1 MSAATILAVSGSPRR
16 GGNSDILMERILA
29 GALSEGEAAGVT
41 GEAVY
46 LRRLNYRPCIACEK
60 CREAKACVGL
70 DDDMQSLYPKI
81 EAAKGLILVSPT
93 HFYTVSAMMKAFIDR
108 LYCYFDFDEPRPG
121 PWKSRLA
128 GMNKSA
134 VIAAICE
141 QDDPRDMGC
150 TLDVMR
156 QSLDALGVRV
166 AGQMAVYSTFDKGK
180 VAGNNRALADA
191 DKLGRRLAKALAKT
205 GGG

>member
-1 MSAATILAVSGSPRR
+1 MSASDSILAISGSPRR

-29 GALSEGEAAGVT
+29 GGTASGLK

-60 CREAKACVGL
+60 CREAKKCVGL
-70 DDDMQSLYPKI
+70 DDDMQTLYPKI

-128 GMNKSA
+128 KMRKSA
-134 VIAAICE
+134 VIGAVCE
-141 QDDPRDMGC
+141 QNDPRDMGC
-150 TLDVMR
+150 TLEVMQ
-156 QSLDALGVRV
+156 QSLDALGFRL
-166 AGQMAVYSTFDKGK
+166 AGQMAVLATFDKGK
-180 VAGNNRALADA
+180 VAGNRSALEDA
-191 DKLGRRLAKALAKT
+191 DKLGRRLAKALSRS
-205 GGG
+205 G